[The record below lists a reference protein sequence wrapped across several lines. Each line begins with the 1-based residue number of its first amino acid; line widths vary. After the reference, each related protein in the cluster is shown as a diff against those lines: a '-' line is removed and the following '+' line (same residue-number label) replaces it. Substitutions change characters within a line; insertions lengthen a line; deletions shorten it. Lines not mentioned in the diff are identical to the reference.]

1 MERRTGS
8 PPSGGTAQIRQATGT
23 PPAPGPPE
31 SRCYDPGMFQTTT
44 VGSLPKPDWLA
55 APEQLW
61 APWRL
66 AGDALQAGKQRAAL
80 DWLREQEQ
88 AGIDIVGDGEQFRVH
103 FVHGF
108 LERIEGI
115 DWNRKTRMGIRNN
128 RYEAEVPTVTAPLR
142 RPAAVHVADAA
153 FMRAHT
159 GRQLKIT
166 LPGPMTICDTI
177 ADGHYGRRADMAMRF
192 AEILND
198 EAREIEAAGADVIQF
213 DEPAFNVFVDEVRE
227 WGLPALERAMLGLKA
242 TTVVHICYGYGIEA
256 NIKWKNT
263 LGDTWRQYEQI
274 FPWLNASSVQ
284 QVSLEFAG
292 SRVPHDVLRLLPDK
306 QLLIGAI
313 EVLPGK
319 LETADEVAHNIIEAT
334 RHVDRERLLPCTN
347 CGMAPLSAE
356 LARGKLR
363 ALGAGAALAR
373 RQLG

>member
-1 MERRTGS
+1 
-8 PPSGGTAQIRQATGT
+8 
-23 PPAPGPPE
+23 
-31 SRCYDPGMFQTTT
+31 MFQTTT

-66 AGDALQAGKQRAAL
+66 DGAALQAGKERSAVE
-80 DWLREQEQ
+80 WLREQEQ
-88 AGIDIVGDGEQFRVH
+88 AGIDVVGDGEQFRVH

-108 LERIEGI
+108 LEGIEGI

-128 RYEAEVPTVTAPLR
+128 RYEAEVPTVTAELN
-142 RPAAVHVADAA
+142 RPAPVHAADAA
-153 FMRAHT
+153 FMRAQT
-159 GRQLKIT
+159 RQPLKIT
-166 LPGPMTICDTI
+166 LPGPMTICDTV
-177 ADGHYGRRADMAMRF
+177 ADGYYGRRADMAMRF
-192 AEILND
+192 AELLNA
-198 EAREIEAAGADVIQF
+198 EALDIEAAGADVIQF
-213 DEPAFNVFVDEVRE
+213 DEPAFNVFVEEVRD
-227 WGLPALERAMLGLKA
+227 WGLPALERALRGLKA
-242 TTVVHICYGYGIEA
+242 KTVVHICYGYGIEA

-263 LGDTWRQYEQI
+263 LGDSWRQYETI
-274 FPWLNASSVQ
+274 FPWINASSVQ

-292 SRVPHDVLRLLPDK
+292 SRVPHEVLRLLPDK
-306 QLLIGAI
+306 QLLVGVV

-347 CGMAPLSAE
+347 CGMAPLSAD

>member
-1 MERRTGS
+1 
-8 PPSGGTAQIRQATGT
+8 
-23 PPAPGPPE
+23 
-31 SRCYDPGMFQTTT
+31 MFQTTT

-55 APEQLW
+55 VPEQLW

-66 AGDALQAGKQRAAL
+66 EGAALQAGKERAAVE
-80 DWLREQEQ
+80 WLREQEQ
-88 AGIDIVGDGEQFRVH
+88 AGIDVVGDGEQFRVH

-128 RYEAEVPTVTAPLR
+128 RYEAEVPTVTAALN
-142 RPAAVHVADAA
+142 RPAPVHVADAA
-153 FMRAHT
+153 FMRAQT
-159 GRQLKIT
+159 RQPLKIT
-166 LPGPMTICDTI
+166 LPGPMTICDTV

-192 AEILND
+192 AELLNA
-198 EAREIEAAGADVIQF
+198 EALEIEAAGADVIQF
-213 DEPAFNVFVDEVRE
+213 DEPAFNVFVEEVRD
-227 WGLPALERAMLGLKA
+227 WGLPALERAMRGLKA
-242 TTVVHICYGYGIEA
+242 RTVVHICYGYGIEA

-263 LGDTWRQYEQI
+263 LGDSWRQYETI
-274 FPWLNASSVQ
+274 FPWINASSVQ

-292 SRVPHDVLRLLPDK
+292 SRVPHEVLRLLPDK
-306 QLLIGAI
+306 QLLVGAI

-347 CGMAPLSAE
+347 CGMAPLSAD

>member
-1 MERRTGS
+1 
-8 PPSGGTAQIRQATGT
+8 
-23 PPAPGPPE
+23 
-31 SRCYDPGMFQTTT
+31 MFQTTT

-66 AGDALQAGKQRAAL
+66 DGAALQAGKERAAL
-80 DWLREQEQ
+80 EWLREQEQ

-128 RYEAEVPTVTAPLR
+128 RYEAEVPTVTAALN
-142 RPAAVHVADAA
+142 RPAPVHVADAA
-153 FMRAHT
+153 FMRAQT
-159 GRQLKIT
+159 RQPLKIT

-192 AEILND
+192 AELLNA
-198 EAREIEAAGADVIQF
+198 EALEIEAAGADVIQF
-213 DEPAFNVFVDEVRE
+213 DEPAFNVFVEEVRD
-227 WGLPALERAMLGLKA
+227 WGLPALERAMRGLKA
-242 TTVVHICYGYGIEA
+242 RTVVHICYGYGIEA

-263 LGDTWRQYEQI
+263 LGDSWRQYETI
-274 FPWLNASSVQ
+274 FPWINASSVQ

-292 SRVPHDVLRLLPDK
+292 SRVPHEVLRLLPDK
-306 QLLIGAI
+306 QLLVGAI

-319 LETADEVAHNIIEAT
+319 LESADEVAHNIIEAT

-347 CGMAPLSAE
+347 CGMAPLSAD